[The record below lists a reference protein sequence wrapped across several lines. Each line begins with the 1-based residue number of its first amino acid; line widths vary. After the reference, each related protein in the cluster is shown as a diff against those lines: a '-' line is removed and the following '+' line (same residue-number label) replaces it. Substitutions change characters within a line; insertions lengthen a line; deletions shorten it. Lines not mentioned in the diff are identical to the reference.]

1 MVPEFISIRSASA
14 VAISVLVATLIVGIT
29 AEPVGVPR
37 PVVNTVMFTP
47 ADANAVN
54 CSMS

>member
-37 PVVNTVMFTP
+37 PVVKTVMFTP